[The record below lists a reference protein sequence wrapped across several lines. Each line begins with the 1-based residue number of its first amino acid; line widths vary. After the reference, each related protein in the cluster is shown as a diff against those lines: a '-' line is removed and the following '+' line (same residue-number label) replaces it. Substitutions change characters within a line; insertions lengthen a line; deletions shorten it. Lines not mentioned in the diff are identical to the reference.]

1 MIILDNKE
9 VKQILQELYENEEA
23 KELIKACEDPNKLWA
38 LLTPKEQDE
47 MLKLFFRKVAQELP
61 MTIFRAIIRN
71 V

>member
-9 VKQILQELYENEEA
+9 VKQILQELYASEES

-47 MLKLFFRKVAQELP
+47 MLKLFFKKVSQELP